1 MFNPVN
7 RNMVNNLT
15 TNRYIVDSESF
26 WREELHPRVKNLII
40 TNLQARIQQRVTS
53 NFWNFP
59 VHEDIVINFAELL
72 NTLVNDYIEMV
83 KIRRLAR
90 IPNDVTLIE
99 ISNEFTDTIIVI
111 LWDLVRELIIKYYP
125 LLFDNLS
132 EKTGKVFSND
142 DTQNDHNIKNQVGS
156 NDNNRA
162 VEKSEN
168 NVNSG
173 DKNLTNNQVI
183 NVGEINS
190 KDVVNSSTIDRV
202 TDFTLD
208 NTNITDTENTSKNN
222 TNSVTDLFVSPQN
235 QGVTPNNSSTGNL
248 GENGV
253 TFTGSGNFTTNT
265 NRDSTGVTDNF
276 IENIESV
283 TNEVTNQKIG
293 EGTTG
298 TNSEAVI
305 NNSKNENINVIAEN
319 NTNFESGVVNEI
331 ETNNNTSLLSDQ
343 FINASVKNSTGLE
356 TFDKLDLGVVL
367 KNFYDMNLSR
377 LLLELDN
384 RMYHLYLQMHISK
397 HVDYREFDTF
407 Q

>member
-59 VHEDIVINFAELL
+59 VHEDIVINFADLL

>member
-1 MFNPVN
+1 
-7 RNMVNNLT
+7 MVNNLT

>member
-1 MFNPVN
+1 
-7 RNMVNNLT
+7 MVNNLT

-59 VHEDIVINFAELL
+59 VHEDIVINFADLL